1 MNIANVIIWMRKQAY
16 EDSTTKKVAKILR
29 HLQRNCNTADPEEVK
44 LYVSKKTC
52 SNGRKENLIEAY
64 AIYLKSMGFEWEDQ
78 PFYQRYDKKRRAPK
92 QELLDFMINHFRLEL
107 AFKLSMMKDLGTRP
121 IELTWLKRQDIDLT
135 TGLVSITGAKHTVGR
150 DGKLRPK
157 TLELLRIYLA
167 KKNLGAN
174 ARLFNLTSDSFSND
188 YRHSRN
194 RLATDYNMPELKQ
207 VQLYD
212 FRRYKGSREYHLT
225 GKLLVVKEILGHK
238 DTRSTERYIT
248 LFDER
253 NITWIPIVCT
263 TDEEIRKAI
272 EEDAVFVCQADG
284 KTYFKKPA

>member
-1 MNIANVIIWMRKQAY
+1 MRKEAY
-16 EDSTTKKVAKILR
+16 EDSTTRKVAKTLR
-29 HLQRNCNTADPEEVK
+29 HLQRNCNTTDPEDVK

-64 AIYLKSMGFEWEDQ
+64 AIYLRSMGFEWKDQ

-107 AFKLSMMKDLGTRP
+107 ALKLSIMKDLGTRP

-135 TGLVSITGAKHTVGR
+135 TGLASITGAKHTVGR
-150 DGKLRPK
+150 EGKLRPK
-157 TLELLRIYLA
+157 TLELLKIYLT
-167 KKNLGAN
+167 KKNPAAN

-194 RLATDYNMPELKQ
+194 RLAADYNMPELKQ
-207 VQLYD
+207 IQLYD
-212 FRRYKGSREYHLT
+212 FRRFKGTQTYKLT
-225 GKLLVVKEILGHK
+225 NSILRVQQTLGHNPN
-238 DTRSTERYIT
+238 DIRATMRYIT
-248 LFDER
+248 LEDQT
-253 NITWIPIVCT
+253 TWIPVVCR

-272 EEDAVFVCQADG
+272 EDDCILVCQADG
-284 KTYFKKPA
+284 RTYFKKPA